1 MQGQNAFNQ
10 FQTAG
15 PMGFGAPNQRMSNDP
30 SNQQFNPQ
38 FQQMQNAQ
46 MRQFQTMQAGMN
58 FGMAPNQMGGPNP
71 NVNMPQMQQN
81 VTPPPKQRL
90 IVKLENNERGFYSTM
105 MSQLDPTDRGRVDS
119 KEAVPFFKRSGLGV
133 DVLKKI
139 WIMTS
144 SDNKTLDKEE
154 FYAALRLVAYAQN
167 NIEVSPN
174 SIIQNI
180 KVPLPKLQAPV
191 KPAEPK
197 PETPVNNPNAGLL
210 DGGMPQPQ
218 AQPQDQNRPSTQLGG
233 FPGPQGLGGMGDFGN
248 FGTPSTN
255 TSFPGGNMGI
265 ANPPATSF
273 NAMPD
278 LMSGGGR
285 LPQPQDDLLG
295 GGFSNPAPVSQVQ
308 SDFANLS
315 IQQPQPSA
323 TTSSFGGGDLMSNTN
338 ISPSPTNLNN
348 PPVNVVQPTSQQS
361 IPSEEPQVFSSD
373 VLIDMTPEYVK
384 QYETL
389 FEHFD
394 TTKKG
399 IVTQEEIGETFL
411 RSGLSNEILFQ
422 IWSFCDTGDRGCLD
436 KPEFMLAL
444 HLIAMSKKNIKLPA
458 TLPAKYDKFLKEYKR
473 KLPSKDFLIEKTRQN
488 AEEQNMSPS
497 RRTLE
502 QDMHHNQ
509 PSSPGMY
516 GGGHEATENDDY
528 SHQIQSVDD
537 YSHNVQSHHAAHDS
551 KT

>member
-1 MQGQNAFNQ
+1 
-10 FQTAG
+10 
-15 PMGFGAPNQRMSNDP
+15 
-30 SNQQFNPQ
+30 
-38 FQQMQNAQ
+38 
-46 MRQFQTMQAGMN
+46 
-58 FGMAPNQMGGPNP
+58 
-71 NVNMPQMQQN
+71 
-81 VTPPPKQRL
+81 
-90 IVKLENNERGFYSTM
+90 
-105 MSQLDPTDRGRVDS
+105 
-119 KEAVPFFKRSGLGV
+119 
-133 DVLKKI
+133 
-139 WIMTS
+139 
-144 SDNKTLDKEE
+144 
-154 FYAALRLVAYAQN
+154 
-167 NIEVSPN
+167 
-174 SIIQNI
+174 
-180 KVPLPKLQAPV
+180 
-191 KPAEPK
+191 
-197 PETPVNNPNAGLL
+197 
-210 DGGMPQPQ
+210 
-218 AQPQDQNRPSTQLGG
+218 
-233 FPGPQGLGGMGDFGN
+233 
-248 FGTPSTN
+248 
-255 TSFPGGNMGI
+255 
-265 ANPPATSF
+265 
-273 NAMPD
+273 
-278 LMSGGGR
+278 
-285 LPQPQDDLLG
+285 
-295 GGFSNPAPVSQVQ
+295 
-308 SDFANLS
+308 
-315 IQQPQPSA
+315 
-323 TTSSFGGGDLMSNTN
+323 MSNTN